1 MTKYGLIRADGTQ
14 RPAYFKASRWNDG
27 VKRHTLY
34 TCCGTFANAWGFNNG
49 MRTGVDGVPITS
61 LLSLGV
67 KDPFPATVNNVPGGV
82 PITMVPSGSFD
93 ALVGAAANPH
103 LFNWCPIPY
112 PATAPISLTS
122 LGSPPEQTGPLIS
135 LGQSISVGVAE
146 VTSQIQSTPGT
157 FALLGMSQGS
167 AVISGVMQQLQ
178 SGSLTSRYGDCIG
191 AVAFGNPCR
200 QAGKS
205 FPDGTDPGGAGM
217 FPTGTTSSNMGW
229 IRNGSTPSWWWEMA
243 TPNDPFATTPT
254 DVSGG
259 GDLIRSIANV
269 ALTYGGGTNGLSML
283 DNIFAALNYQGNL
296 WYLVMEIVT
305 SSGAAL
311 TSALNWA
318 KLQGTLTPSPH
329 ILYSTLTPPTFPSD
343 SDSTVQSLCPNGL
356 GLTSSSNYSDIALAY
371 INARGA
377 AVAPR

>member
-146 VTSQIQSTPGT
+146 VTRHDAGALGNDFADAVFVGLVDANIGT
-157 FALLGMSQGS
+157 RQRATDRAWNDFVAGPRDGEHRR
-167 AVISGVMQQLQ
+167 GF
-178 SGSLTSRYGDCIG
+178 GH
-191 AVAFGNPCR
+191 AVAF
-200 QAGKS
+200 
-205 FPDGTDPGGAGM
+205 
-217 FPTGTTSSNMGW
+217 
-229 IRNGSTPSWWWEMA
+229 E
-243 TPNDPFATTPT
+243 
-254 DVSGG
+254 
-259 GDLIRSIANV
+259 
-269 ALTYGGGTNGLSML
+269 
-283 DNIFAALNYQGNL
+283 
-296 WYLVMEIVT
+296 
-305 SSGAAL
+305 
-311 TSALNWA
+311 
-318 KLQGTLTPSPH
+318 
-329 ILYSTLTPPTFPSD
+329 
-343 SDSTVQSLCPNGL
+343 
-356 GLTSSSNYSDIALAY
+356 
-371 INARGA
+371 
-377 AVAPR
+377 